1 MFNIVSVILTNKQKK
16 NNQNLALK
24 IIYFS
29 ILGIFLAYLQ
39 NEGNQ
44 KKIQIYKKSYF
55 SVKTLLSG
63 FRS

>member
-1 MFNIVSVILTNKQKK
+1 MFNIIIRYSSKQTKK

-44 KKIQIYKKSYF
+44 KKKNFQI
-55 SVKTLLSG
+55 
-63 FRS
+63 